1 MVGTLHFV
9 YGDTRVDVGIV
20 KVELDLAV
28 TITYILSVPE
38 KLF

>member
-1 MVGTLHFV
+1 MIGTFNFG

-20 KVELDLAV
+20 KVGLDLAV
-28 TITYILSVPE
+28 TITYVFSVPK